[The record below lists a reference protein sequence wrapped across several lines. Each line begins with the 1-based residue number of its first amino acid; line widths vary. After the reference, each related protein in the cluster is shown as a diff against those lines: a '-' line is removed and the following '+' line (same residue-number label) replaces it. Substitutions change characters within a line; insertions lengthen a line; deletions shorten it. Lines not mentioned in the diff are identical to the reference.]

1 MLMAALL
8 IQLPAVWTGA
18 RTRSARLRN
27 SCASLSHAS
36 ETPGDH
42 RHKAARL
49 AVGGRTLVG
58 TEGALRYGYDGRKDK
73 CWTGGR

>member
-18 RTRSARLRN
+18 HTRSARLRN

-36 ETPGDH
+36 ETPGIAGTKQPGW
-42 RHKAARL
+42 RW
-49 AVGGRTLVG
+49 VGGH
-58 TEGALRYGYDGRKDK
+58 
-73 CWTGGR
+73 